1 MQSSQI
7 VKPTPIGSPFAVSG
21 NKNIPSQTAS
31 GTDTSSISEGF
42 LPITQEPLDDGGQ
55 APERVDFNGM
65 FYVSTDQRFYLQ
77 NGSLITYDPDVATKI
92 GGYPAG
98 AILAYSTSSGLG
110 YVKSLIDNNQ
120 YNFIT
125 TPSYINGV
133 YWQYVPIINTL
144 ELIKT
149 IYPVGSIYISTTS
162 NCPLASLFG
171 TWSKIAADM
180 CLQGSSVFHAAG
192 TTIPAGL
199 PNITGNFGGIEG
211 GSPHVSGA
219 FYRYSTGHSGAG
231 QGDGDAWIG
240 FSASRVSSIYGN
252 STTVQPPAYV
262 VNVWRR
268 TA

>member
-77 NGSLITYDPDVATKI
+77 NGSLITYDPGVATKI

-162 NCPLASLFG
+162 TCPLASLFG
-171 TWSKIAADM
+171 TWQLVAANKA
-180 CLQGSSVFHAAG
+180 LWTGTGSNAN
-192 TTIPAGL
+192 TTINAGL
-199 PNITGNFGGIEG
+199 PDILASWAVDNRSWITD
-211 GSPHVSGA
+211 GSAVYTSGSNSKGA
-219 FYRYSTGHSGAG
+219 TGDNGLQYHAY
-231 QGDGDAWIG
+231 
-240 FSASRVSSIYGN
+240 FLASRYNSIYGN